1 MPSLFAIVKEWR
13 SLRSCLCWCSELVC
27 FAFYQPPSHL
37 YIRSCIPYSVSCICP
52 ETIPALKCT
61 SMHFLSQHQRFLPK
75 ARWCQRGL
83 SLTSHIHSCEEHL
96 CRHLVLLQTSL
107 HSIQNVRDGMLTDQE
122 PGTRSCAIPV
132 HQLSLFSCARGL
144 TPTTQT
150 LAGKS
155 AADGSVWYPEMTRSP
170 ITVRLCC
177 RVRSSEKPQGWD
189 ERQIGAQGQ
198 H

>member
-1 MPSLFAIVKEWR
+1 M
-13 SLRSCLCWCSELVC
+13 
-27 FAFYQPPSHL
+27 
-37 YIRSCIPYSVSCICP
+37 
-52 ETIPALKCT
+52 
-61 SMHFLSQHQRFLPK
+61 
-75 ARWCQRGL
+75 
-83 SLTSHIHSCEEHL
+83 HIHAFFKSAPKVPAKGQAMPKGPL
-96 CRHLVLLQTSL
+96 LDISYPFGRHLVLLQTSL

-170 ITVRLCC
+170 ITVRLHC
-177 RVRSSEKPQGWD
+177 RVRSSEKPQG
-189 ERQIGAQGQ
+189 
-198 H
+198 